1 MKIINNLNKPFFNP
15 TDDDSDDEKT
25 FEVSEQNKKIKSNNQ
40 DITQNNEPLKND
52 FLNNLSKDFK
62 DITFV
67 EKNDSKRVLDNRL
80 IVPLP
85 KIEKSKR
92 WRELADNRL
101 SFFKII
107 KYSPKE

>member
-1 MKIINNLNKPFFNP
+1 M
-15 TDDDSDDEKT
+15 
-25 FEVSEQNKKIKSNNQ
+25 
-40 DITQNNEPLKND
+40 KND

-85 KIEKSKR
+85 KIKKSKR

-101 SFFKII
+101 FFLKMNYV
-107 KYSPKE
+107 KWSVTNLY